1 MTSVKKIIAELRGEF
16 ASLIEAGLVAV
27 NQGDEDSAI
36 KLFSAAQVLE
46 PDSTAPRVGFGFI
59 SLNKL
64 EIEKAI
70 NLFQVVVDQEP
81 EHHLARAFLGISL
94 AFDPKTRLKGE
105 KLISDANKKTEDD
118 SLKHLCHVS
127 SEWIEKDLKKKS
139 EGFF

>member
-1 MTSVKKIIAELRGEF
+1 MAKKIIAELRGEF

-64 EIEKAI
+64 ELEKAI
-70 NLFQVVVDQEP
+70 GLFQIVVDQEP

-94 AFDPKTRLKGE
+94 AFDPKTRQRGEELIKG
-105 KLISDANKKTEDD
+105 AHKKTDD
-118 SLKHLCHVS
+118 ASVKNLCEVS
-127 SEWIEKDLKKKS
+127 TAWIEKDLKKKS
-139 EGFF
+139 DGFF